1 MLNVIVSF
9 AVRTYVVFKQVRTFD
24 SKRCDPK
31 TDSQFLAMER
41 VLMEPLWIFRC
52 PVLIILFVHIL

>member
-1 MLNVIVSF
+1 
-9 AVRTYVVFKQVRTFD
+9 VFKQVRTFD

-31 TDSQFLAMER
+31 EDSEFLAMER

-52 PVLIILFVHIL
+52 PMLIILFVHIP